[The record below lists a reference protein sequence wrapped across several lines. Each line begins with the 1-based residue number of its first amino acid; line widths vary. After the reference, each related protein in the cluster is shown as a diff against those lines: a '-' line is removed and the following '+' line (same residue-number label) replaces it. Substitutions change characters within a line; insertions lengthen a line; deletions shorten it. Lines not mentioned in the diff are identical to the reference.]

1 VVLICAIGLLFVLK
15 GGRLVYQYTD
25 KRASGPKCPVT
36 GKKIQGVSGLFSSFR
51 LVWHY
56 DVVLC
61 SFGYVLSGQ
70 FRLCLDWQFWL
81 CLDWAVW
88 VRVQTLWWWDGVF
101 VLLVMS

>member
-1 VVLICAIGLLFVLK
+1 LVGAPDQGARSNGPETESLAV
-15 GGRLVYQYTD
+15 GRPLG
-25 KRASGPKCPVT
+25 S
-36 GKKIQGVSGLFSSFR
+36 IQQFR

-70 FRLCLDWQFWL
+70 FGLCLDWQFWL